1 MENIYTL
8 AMLSSIVVFT
18 LTSSVTPGPNNII
31 ILSSGLTFGYK
42 KTIPHILGVVL
53 GYPFML
59 ILLGLGIGVVL
70 EKFPIVLNIL
80 RYVGIAYLFWMAYK
94 IVSNTSSY
102 EVTEN
107 SNKKPFSFLQSALF
121 QWVNPK
127 AWIMGLTVISLFVT
141 SSENSLIQILTI
153 ALIYAL
159 SIVIGTSLWAIGG
172 VFLKRFL
179 KDAKS
184 VRFFN
189 IILAVFLIVSV
200 VPVMFE

>member
-172 VFLKRFL
+172 VF
-179 KDAKS
+179 
-184 VRFFN
+184 
-189 IILAVFLIVSV
+189 
-200 VPVMFE
+200 